1 MNLIVLNIVVSD
13 LFISSIGIF
22 VDVMGMVGMV
32 GTSMRGRDIEHGLCQ
47 FEGFI
52 YMTTGMFNDNFPYLP
67 IYITTTKVISIII
80 K

>member
-1 MNLIVLNIVVSD
+1 MSD

-32 GTSMRGRDIEHGLCQ
+32 GTSMRGRDIEYGLCQ

-52 YMTTGMFNDNFPYLP
+52 YMTTGKLNENFPYLP
-67 IYITTTKVISIII
+67 THVDITTTKVISIII
-80 K
+80 E